1 MNKLNSIL
9 CISLIFI
16 FQSCLF
22 GVGLV
27 EREITDDYW
36 LIANGK
42 MDEMS
47 IVYFP
52 RDKGSE
58 LIVNETVFAVG
69 YNDNFILA
77 KSHPNGSK
85 ANTYYHI
92 IEINKNS
99 NNRPE
104 QAASMTFEQYE
115 LKKEQLKIPSD
126 LDFSIVYKE
135 LE

>member
-1 MNKLNSIL
+1 MNKSNSIL
-9 CISLIFI
+9 FIFLIFTL
-16 FQSCLF
+16 QSCLF
-22 GVGLV
+22 GGGLV

-36 LIANGK
+36 LFANGK
-42 MDEMS
+42 MEEMS

-52 RDKGSE
+52 KDNGSD

-69 YNDNFILA
+69 YNENFILA

-85 ANTYYHI
+85 LVTYYHI
-92 IEINKNS
+92 IEINKDE
-99 NNRPE
+99 NNKPG
-104 QAASMTFEQYE
+104 QAVSMTFEQYK

-126 LDFSIVYKE
+126 IDFSIVYKE